1 MTWSGSRGNTEEHAR
16 GFYSLPVANTH
27 DTHTK
32 SQTSNNGMDKEKD
45 FLNIGFAHNSDLVW
59 KTCKIR

>member
-1 MTWSGSRGNTEEHAR
+1 MDIKGLLIWSNFRGNTEEHVR

-32 SQTSNNGMDKEKD
+32 NQTSNNGMDKEK
-45 FLNIGFAHNSDLVW
+45 H
-59 KTCKIR
+59 